1 MSFVKNKNEITSMD
15 EAQILFRNKVD
26 KIKSYT
32 SINNRNKVDRLLF
45 MDANQYTNLGKDST
59 KTERY
64 NAEVNS
70 RYIYRAIKELDKHTG
85 ELLLRANEQ

>member
-15 EAQILFRNKVD
+15 KAQVLFRNKVD
-26 KIKSYT
+26 KIKNYT
-32 SINNRNKVDRLLF
+32 SINNRTKVDRLLF
-45 MDANQYTNLGKDST
+45 MDANQYTNLGTDST
-59 KTERY
+59 KTDRY

>member
-1 MSFVKNKNEITSMD
+1 MD

-26 KIKSYT
+26 KIKSDT
-32 SINNRNKVDRLLF
+32 SINNRNKVDRLRF
-45 MDANQYTNLGKDST
+45 MEADQYTNLRKDST

-70 RYIYRAIKELDKHTG
+70 RHIYRAIKELDKHTG